1 MAPRK
6 SGRDKPNRDRD
17 VQNPLYHEAEE
28 RVLAWL
34 LAQGKEVT
42 DVRDSKLYYDFIIGG
57 AWTLDV
63 KADTRAHET
72 GRVIWESAIIVKGRE
87 DASAV
92 QEGWG
97 QHHGLSYIAY
107 VLVPGAREDAPQAG
121 WPVLIVQAQGL
132 RQAVSQAVSEGLV
145 GHEAVSVLRPF
156 VIDGE
161 DRMATGYAVLISWLR
176 DKGLVLEEGEV

>member
-17 VQNPLYHEAEE
+17 VHNPLYAEAEN

-42 DVRDSKLYYDFIIGG
+42 DVREERTYYDFIVGG

-63 KADTRAHET
+63 KCDTRAHDT
-72 GRVIWESAIIVKGRE
+72 GRVIWESAVIVKGRE

-97 QHHGLSYIAY
+97 QHHGLSYVAY
-107 VLVPGAREDAPQAG
+107 VLVQDGGAGP
-121 WPVLIVQAQGL
+121 WPLLIVQAQGL

-145 GHEAVSVLRPF
+145 GVDTEIYKPPLKAF

-161 DRMATGYAVLISWLR
+161 DRVAMGYAVKIKWLR

>member
-17 VQNPLYHEAEE
+17 VHNPLYHEAEE

-42 DVRDSKLYYDFIIGG
+42 DVREERTYYDFIIGG

-63 KADTRAHET
+63 KADTRAHDT
-72 GRVIWESAIIVKGRE
+72 GRVVWEAAVIVKGRE

-107 VLVPGAREDAPQAG
+107 VIIPSGYEGTSPHP
-121 WPVLIVQAQGL
+121 WPLLIVQAQGL
-132 RQAVSQAVSEGLV
+132 RQAILQTISEGLV
-145 GHEAVSVLRPF
+145 GHGGHALRPF

-161 DRMATGYAVLISWLR
+161 DRVATGYAVLISWLR
-176 DKGLVLEEGEV
+176 DKGLLLEEGEV